1 MYIHLNLAFRGISSH
16 NYGLNAMALTPIML
30 NVVIDFWLSI
40 LLKLCDVESVYV
52 LNIQGFVPLTWNKI
66 AKRASNI

>member
-1 MYIHLNLAFRGISSH
+1 
-16 NYGLNAMALTPIML
+16 MALTPIML